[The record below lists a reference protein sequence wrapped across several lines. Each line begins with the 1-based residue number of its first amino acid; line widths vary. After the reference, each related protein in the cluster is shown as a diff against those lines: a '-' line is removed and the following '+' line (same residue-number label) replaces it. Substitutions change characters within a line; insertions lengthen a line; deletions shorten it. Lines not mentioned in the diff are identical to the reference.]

1 MQSFPAVDPIPLPA
15 PVWLLKLLHIVTL
28 SLHFVAV
35 EMLLGGLLLAVFLSL
50 FPISSRSHGAAR
62 AIARRLTVVMTYVIN
77 LGVPPLLFA
86 QVLYGRAL
94 YTSSILIGVYWI
106 SIIGLLML
114 TYWLL
119 YRFTARLEQEKSA
132 WWVGLIAWL
141 LAGSVARLL
150 STNMTLMLRPE
161 VWRQMYSASAMG
173 RFLPPRDPTLEPR
186 WLMMMAGGLLIG
198 GLWLIYLA
206 GRATFH
212 ADQKQYLAALG
223 GKVAAGFGVVY
234 LAAGVWAARVQP
246 DAVKDG
252 LAHHPLYRFAG
263 YAGYGWVALVV
274 VAILIGAAAGFG
286 RITSGRVGLV
296 GWTGAVLALLVEIT
310 LVVYRDGVRDLT
322 LLSKGYDVW
331 DRAVVTNWSVVALFL
346 VLFVAGLAT
355 LGWLISVVARAKKE
369 MEGAV

>member
-1 MQSFPAVDPIPLPA
+1 
-15 PVWLLKLLHIVTL
+15 
-28 SLHFVAV
+28 
-35 EMLLGGLLLAVFLSL
+35 
-50 FPISSRSHGAAR
+50 
-62 AIARRLTVVMTYVIN
+62 
-77 LGVPPLLFA
+77 
-86 QVLYGRAL
+86 
-94 YTSSILIGVYWI
+94 
-106 SIIGLLML
+106 
-114 TYWLL
+114 
-119 YRFTARLEQEKSA
+119 
-132 WWVGLIAWL
+132 
-141 LAGSVARLL
+141 
-150 STNMTLMLRPE
+150 
-161 VWRQMYSASAMG
+161 
-173 RFLPPRDPTLEPR
+173 
-186 WLMMMAGGLLIG
+186 
-198 GLWLIYLA
+198 
-206 GRATFH
+206 
-212 ADQKQYLAALG
+212 
-223 GKVAAGFGVVY
+223 
-234 LAAGVWAARVQP
+234 
-246 DAVKDG
+246 VKDG